1 MTEEEINNPKASDN
15 EAVLQQQYL
24 RAMSSF
30 EGILLGQMEV
40 KTKLGDRLNTG
51 IRAGLV
57 ILSLVAL
64 SILILLLMLSTQISR
79 ITDVVHDMNSHFT
92 AVSAK
97 MDDIKDNVVAMETQV
112 ALMSD
117 IEQYTT
123 VMTQEIESIT
133 GNMNAMES
141 SITDIENQFTSM
153 RNMIGDIS
161 ISIRHM
167 NTEVQVINHEMNRM
181 SEPARSINKFIPL
194 P

>member
-1 MTEEEINNPKASDN
+1 MTEEEITNPKASEN

-30 EGILLGQMEV
+30 EGIILGQMEV
-40 KTKLGDRLNTG
+40 KNKLGDRLNYS

-57 ILSLVAL
+57 ILSMVAL
-64 SILILLLMLSTQISR
+64 SILVLLLMLSSQVSR
-79 ITDVVHDMNSHFT
+79 ITDVVADMNDHFT

-97 MDDIKDNVVAMETQV
+97 MEDIKNNIHAMETQV

-123 VMTQEIESIT
+123 VMTQEMDIIT
-133 GNMNAMES
+133 SNMNAMES
-141 SITDIENQFTSM
+141 SMS
-153 RNMIGDIS
+153 DIS
-161 ISIRHM
+161 TQFSETRYMINNIAGTIRQM
-167 NTEVQVINHEMNRM
+167 NTEVQIINYEMHRM
-181 SEPARSINKFIPL
+181 SEPARTLNRFFPV

>member
-133 GNMNAMES
+133 GNINAMES